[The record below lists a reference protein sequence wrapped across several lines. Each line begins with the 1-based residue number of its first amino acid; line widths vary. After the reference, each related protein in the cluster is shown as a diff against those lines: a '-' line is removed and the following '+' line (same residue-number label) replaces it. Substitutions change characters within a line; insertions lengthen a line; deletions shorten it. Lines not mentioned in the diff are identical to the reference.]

1 MPIHHLSPG
10 LAPMATSCNISSLL
24 TIYKNGRPATFVQ
37 ALGCF
42 IAISKDGIS
51 SSLMCKDFL
60 SVLEIRPHIEEL
72 SLKLFRQIL
81 DVISTADDLY
91 NPSPSSN
98 LLALW
103 QKVNVT

>member
-1 MPIHHLSPG
+1 M
-10 LAPMATSCNISSLL
+10 
-24 TIYKNGRPATFVQ
+24 Q

-103 QKVNVT
+103 QKVNVP